1 MWLESAAA
9 AAAVSGVM
17 YYAVGVPSS
26 QLFGPSLVRRTADG
40 GPPRVALTF
49 DDGPSE
55 STPAVL
61 EILAKHGA
69 HATFFQ
75 VGSNARRLPEMA
87 RRVAVEGHEIGNH
100 TETHP
105 AFYKRTP
112 GGVEREIT
120 RCQESLER
128 VHGRAPSLFRPPYGA
143 RWFGMF
149 PALRRHHL
157 TSVMWSVSS
166 YDWER
171 PAEWIAE
178 RVIRKAGPG
187 AVVLMHDGDT
197 TTLGDRRQATARATG
212 MILESLAARGIA
224 AVTISDLFGL
234 PRVDQR

>member
-1 MWLESAAA
+1 MWLEGAAA
-9 AAAVSGVM
+9 AAAVGGVM

-26 QLFGPSLVRRTADG
+26 QLFGPSLVQGAAD

-61 EILAKHGA
+61 QVLAKHRA
-69 HATFFQ
+69 QATFFQ
-75 VGSNARRLPEMA
+75 VGSNARRLPEIA
-87 RRVAVEGHEIGNH
+87 RRVAAEGHEIGNH

-112 GGVEREIT
+112 GQVDREIT
-120 RCQESLER
+120 RCQESLEQ
-128 VHGRAPSLFRPPYGA
+128 VHGRRPALFRPPYGA

-149 PALRRHHL
+149 PALRRHGL

-166 YDWER
+166 HDWER
-171 PAEWIAE
+171 PAAWIAE
-178 RVIRKAGPG
+178 HVIRKAGPG
-187 AVVLMHDGDT
+187 AVVLLHDGDT
-197 TTLGDRRQATARATG
+197 TTLGDRRQATARAAG

-224 AVTISDLFGL
+224 AVTVSGLFGL
-234 PRVDQR
+234 EQP

>member
-9 AAAVSGVM
+9 TAAAVSGVM

-26 QLFGPSLVRRTADG
+26 QVFGPSLVRNAARTG
-40 GPPRVALTF
+40 LPRVALTF

-61 EILAKHGA
+61 EALARHGV

-75 VGSNARRLPEMA
+75 VGANARRLPDLA
-87 RRVAVEGHEIGNH
+87 RRVAGEGHEIGNH
-100 TETHP
+100 TETHA

-112 GGVEREIT
+112 RQVEQEINQ
-120 RCQESLER
+120 CQESLGQ
-128 VHGRAPSLFRPPYGA
+128 VHGRAPELFRPPYGA
-143 RWFGMF
+143 RWFGMY

-166 YDWER
+166 HDWER
-171 PAEWIAE
+171 SAQAIADH
-178 RVIRKAGPG
+178 VIRKAEPG

-197 TTLGDRRQATARATG
+197 TTPGDRRQATGRAVG
-212 MILESLAARGIA
+212 MILESLSTRGIV
-224 AVTISDLFGL
+224 AVTVSSLFDLHHS
-234 PRVDQR
+234 

>member
-26 QLFGPSLVRRTADG
+26 QVFGPSLVRKTAG
-40 GPPRVALTF
+40 TGPPQVALTF

-61 EILAKHGA
+61 EALARHGA
-69 HATFFQ
+69 RATFFQ
-75 VGSNARRLPEMA
+75 VGSNARRLPDIA
-87 RRVAVEGHEIGNH
+87 RRVAAEGHEIGNH

-105 AFYKRTP
+105 AFYLRTP
-112 GGVEREIT
+112 GQVDQEIT
-120 RCQESLER
+120 RCQESLEQ
-128 VHGRAPSLFRPPYGA
+128 VHGLVPRLFRPPYGA

-149 PALRRHHL
+149 PALRRHHM

-166 YDWER
+166 HDWER
-171 PAEWIAE
+171 PAEWIAAH
-178 RVIRKAGPG
+178 VIRKTAPG
-187 AVVLMHDGDT
+187 AIVLLHDGDT
-197 TTLGDRRQATARATG
+197 TTPGDRRQATARATG

-224 AVTISDLFGL
+224 PVTVSELFGL
-234 PRVDQR
+234 KPR